1 MLSNATSV
9 LDSVRVFRVVRGSSP
24 FMNTEILYKEESYK
38 IVGAC
43 FEVYREK
50 GCGFL
55 EPVYQEC
62 MEIELR
68 LQGILYVPKK
78 SLALEYKGC
87 PLRSTYE
94 PDFICYDKIVL
105 ELKAVTELADEHRAQ
120 VQNYLKATG
129 FKLGLLVNFGHY
141 PKAQVERIV
150 AERGRY
156 EHKDQN
162 S

>member
-1 MLSNATSV
+1 MK
-9 LDSVRVFRVVRGSSP
+9 
-24 FMNTEILYKEESYK
+24 TEILYKEESYK

-55 EPVYQEC
+55 EQVYQEC
-62 MEIELR
+62 LEIELR
-68 LQGILYVPKK
+68 LQGVPYIAKRP
-78 SLALEYKGC
+78 LTLEYKGC
-87 PLRSTYE
+87 PLRSKYE
-94 PDFICYDKIVL
+94 PDFLCYDKIIL

-129 FKLGLLVNFGHY
+129 LKLGLLVNFGHY

-150 AERGRY
+150 AEKGRY
-156 EHKDQN
+156 EHKTGN
-162 S
+162 

>member
-1 MLSNATSV
+1 
-9 LDSVRVFRVVRGSSP
+9 
-24 FMNTEILYKEESYK
+24 MNTEILYKEESYK

-55 EPVYQEC
+55 EPVYQGC

-68 LQGILYVPKK
+68 LQGVPYVPKK
-78 SLALEYKGC
+78 PLSLEYKSC

-94 PDFICYDKIVL
+94 PDFICYEKIVL
-105 ELKAVTELADEHRAQ
+105 ELKAVTELTDEHRAQ
-120 VQNYLKATG
+120 VQNYLKATSL
-129 FKLGLLVNFGHY
+129 KLGLLVNLGHY

-156 EHKDQN
+156 EHKARI

>member
-1 MLSNATSV
+1 MTVYLVSGDMDTN
-9 LDSVRVFRVVRGSSP
+9 LLFKD
-24 FMNTEILYKEESYK
+24 ESYK

-68 LQGILYVPKK
+68 LQGILYVAQRPL
-78 SLALEYKGC
+78 SLEYKGT
-87 PLRSTYE
+87 PLRSKYQ
-94 PDFICYDKIVL
+94 PDFICFEKIVL
-105 ELKAVTELADEHRAQ
+105 ELKAVTELTDEHRAQ

-141 PKAQVERIV
+141 PKAQIERIA

-156 EHKDQN
+156 GRGK
-162 S
+162 